1 MVRRLAVL
9 IALMLALPAGAEA
22 ATLTLSGGTLTY
34 TGAPQGVSNVTF
46 VETTTPRR
54 VEVTRAAS
62 DTDPITVTG
71 CSVAGSTYTCDNVTS
86 VVVDAGDM
94 SDRITAGY
102 VDINDQFVGLKNIR
116 VTRLTGGDGNDALSG
131 GAQADAI
138 EGGPGDDDLDGGPGD
153 DTLSGGDGND
163 ILRPNFDT
171 DTLVG
176 GDGFDVAVYGK
187 RVSPAFS
194 LDGLANDGKL
204 GENDQIGADV
214 EGIEAAADDPA
225 QTVTIT
231 GDGRANRLRGTNG
244 KAAITG
250 GEGSDFIEGAGQ
262 DDTLNSRD
270 GSPDF
275 VVCNAGTD
283 TVFADT
289 LDTVSPSCELVQ
301 TVASPGGPFDDR
313 PPSVAWTAPAA
324 AATLSANRETT
335 LSVNASDDRGITRL
349 QFLDDDR
356 VVCEDS
362 EPPYTCGYRPRGGD
376 VGRNTLIA
384 VAVDGANQTTSVPR
398 PVTVRRFAPRE
409 VGIALRP
416 SRDRRA
422 PYRFRA
428 HGRVLRP
435 DVVSPSHG
443 CSGTVTVTAK
453 RGKKVV
459 STKRVRLSRVC
470 EYSAT
475 FRFRTRT
482 APSLKIRAKF
492 GGNDVLSEKAS
503 RNRTARLG

>member
-1 MVRRLAVL
+1 MVRRLVVS
-9 IALMLALPAGAEA
+9 IALLLALPASAGA
-22 ATLTLSGGTLTY
+22 ATLTLSGSTLSY
-34 TGAPQGVSNVTF
+34 TGAPGGVSNVTF
-46 VETTTPRR
+46 VEPGTPRR
-54 VEVTRAAS
+54 VEVTRAAT
-62 DTDPITVTG
+62 DTDPITATG
-71 CSVAGSTYTCDNVTS
+71 CSVAGSTYTCDNVATL
-86 VVVDAGDM
+86 VINAGDM

-102 VDINDQFVGLKNIR
+102 LDAGDQFVGIKTIPIR
-116 VTRLTGGDGNDALSG
+116 TLAGGDGNDVISG

-138 EGGPGDDDLDGGPGD
+138 DGGPGDDDLDGGPGD
-153 DTLSGGDGND
+153 DTLAGGDGND
-163 ILRPNFDT
+163 TLRPNYGKDT
-171 DTLVG
+171 VVG

-187 RVSPAFS
+187 RQSPVFS
-194 LDGLANDGKL
+194 LDGLANDGEP

-214 EGIEAAADDPA
+214 EGIEAAAAEDS

-244 KAAITG
+244 KAAING
-250 GEGSDFIEGAGQ
+250 GEGSDFIEGGGQ
-262 DDTLNSRD
+262 DDTLTSRD

-275 VVCNAGTD
+275 VVCNGGID

-289 LDTVSPSCELVQ
+289 LDTVSPSCEVVQ

-313 PPSVAWTAPAA
+313 PPSVAWTAPATS
-324 AATLSANRETT
+324 ATLSANRETT

-356 VVCEDS
+356 VVCEDT
-362 EPPYTCGYRPRGGD
+362 EPPYTCNYQPRGGD

-398 PVTVRRFAPRE
+398 PVTVRRFSTRD
-409 VGIALRP
+409 VGISLRP

-422 PYRFRA
+422 PYRFHVR
-428 HGRVLRP
+428 GRVLRP

-443 CSGTVTVTAK
+443 CSGRVTVTAK

-459 STKRVRLSRVC
+459 SSKRVRLSRVC

-475 FRFRTRT
+475 LKFRTRT
-482 APSLKIRAKF
+482 ARSLKIRARF
-492 GGNDVLSEKAS
+492 EGNDVLAAKSS